1 MTLQIC
7 DFKIQKKSMNK
18 ILLTISI
25 FSVLVTKAQTTVV
38 DTVYTG
44 AQYKDAVYYQ
54 LSSGSKTTVL
64 NNNWHLAFSVQK
76 VLPPLNTLPSVTI
89 RLNEGGTGITL
100 FQKSFNDTAFF
111 TGDTIGFSTF
121 DRIYDTDRNLDT
133 GAFNRGLNISQF
145 DYGWG
150 VYNQTTK
157 NIPGRNVFY
166 LNLGNSIKKFRVVE
180 LTFDTLWQIQ
190 YANLDNSNLQ
200 SISIPKKQ
208 FTGKLFAYL
217 NVETN
222 TVSDRE
228 PVATSWNL
236 LFHKYFAR
244 DVVGFDGYPA
254 TGIWTNK
261 SDSTAE
267 ARKVDLATA
276 TFNNFTFT
284 KNLSAIGRD
293 WKEYVAPVW
302 VIEDSLLYF
311 VKTKTGAIY
320 KLRFTDFG
328 GSGNG
333 MFVFEK
339 TLVFGSTGVDEIAD
353 IKFKCY
359 PNPASNFITV
369 LTDGLVSEATVSI
382 TDLSGRTFLQQN
394 LSNGFSATNVDVQNL
409 NTGIY
414 LLTLES
420 KGNRKVE
427 RVVISR

>member
-1 MTLQIC
+1 
-7 DFKIQKKSMNK
+7 MNK
-18 ILLTISI
+18 ILLSISL
-25 FSVLVTKAQTTVV
+25 FSVLATNAQTTVV

-64 NNNWHLAFSVQK
+64 NTDWHLAFSVQK

-89 RLNEGGTGITL
+89 RFNEGGTGMGL

-121 DRIYDTDRNLDT
+121 DRLYDTDRNLDT
-133 GAFNRGLNISQF
+133 GAFNRGLNISLY

-150 VYNQTTK
+150 VYNTTTK

-166 LNLGNSIKKFRVVE
+166 LKLNSGIKKFRVVE

-217 NVETN
+217 NLETN
-222 TVSDRE
+222 AVTDRE
-228 PVATSWNL
+228 PLASSWNL

-244 DVVGFDGYPA
+244 DVLGFEGYPA
-254 TGIWTNK
+254 TGVWTSKN
-261 SDSTAE
+261 DSTAE
-267 ARKVDLATA
+267 ARSVDVTTA
-276 TFNNFTFT
+276 TFNNFPFS
-284 KNLSAIGRD
+284 KNQNMSEIGRD

-311 VKTKTGAIY
+311 VKTRAGAIY
-320 KLRFTDFG
+320 KLRFTEFG
-328 GSGNG
+328 GSANG

-339 TLVFGSTGVDEIAD
+339 TQVFGSTNVDEVAH
-353 IKFKCY
+353 IKLKCY

-369 LTDGLVSEATVSI
+369 LTDGLDSDARVSL
-382 TDLSGRTFLQQN
+382 TDLSGRTFIQQK
-394 LSNGFSATNVDVQNL
+394 LSAGFSATNVDVQNL

-420 KGNRKVE
+420 QGNRKVE